1 MNHLFQ
7 SYYLDRPLVKGR
19 IFDVFEPEEITKDT
33 AVFFVHGGGWHGGSR
48 SFCHEFMQELNNRGW
63 LAASTD
69 YRLSGVTAFDQLQDI
84 REAYDRFV
92 SLLKLKQRP
101 LKIAVYGESAGS
113 HLASLLLYA
122 EPGECGE
129 KCQLEND
136 WVKPHRAILHATP
149 YDFLHWE
156 GMMPQFWNTMQGIA
170 GKPYDQDPERYERL
184 SLKNYVRKN
193 NPQTF
198 FIEAGLEHLFPSE
211 YTRKIAEEHRAM
223 GIESHW
229 KVYPRVEHGF
239 FYELKRQAQ
248 IEAFEDF
255 CLFLDGKL
263 KTF

>member
-7 SYYLDRPLVKGR
+7 SYYLDRPLVKDR
-19 IFDVFEPEEITKDT
+19 VFDVFEPEKITKDT

-48 SFCHEFMQELNNRGW
+48 SYCHEFMQEINNRGW

-92 SLLKLKQRP
+92 SLLKRKQRP
-101 LKIAVYGESAGS
+101 LKIAVYGESAGA

-129 KCQLEND
+129 KCLLEND
-136 WVKPHRAILHATP
+136 WVKPHQAILHATP

-248 IEAFEDF
+248 LEAFEDF